1 MATFREFLRVAE
13 MTVKDKTSTKRMKE
27 IRVILKEHSAFSGL
41 TPEKATAILEDL
53 GPTFVK
59 IGQIASNRSDL
70 LPKAYCDAFEKLRT
84 EVPPM
89 PFATVVERIEASLGH
104 SWQATFASLEQEPLG
119 SASIAQVH
127 KATLHDGTI
136 VAVKVRRPG
145 IIEQMAEDIMLLR
158 HLLALAEFSNVGP
171 GDLMLTVD
179 ELVDELERTTADE
192 VDFTV
197 ELDNL
202 KRFYREI
209 KDQKGVTS
217 PLPYPQYSSDSVLV
231 MDFASGTLIDQKN
244 KLAAAGVN
252 LDEIGERIAQSYIT
266 QVIDNGF
273 FHADPHPGNI
283 LVCGT
288 EIVWIDLGMTG
299 TLTASERAIVGR
311 VFRGVAA
318 GDPYLLKDA
327 LLSLSKANGP
337 VDHSMLLE
345 QMSNLLA
352 SYTSA
357 DLSDINIGMAFLDV
371 IEILRTQNL
380 SLPASFTMLARGFLT
395 LEGVLTDIAP
405 TISIVDIVSTHVKNQ
420 MMNFAYIE
428 SKAKD
433 LVQST
438 VASAEAMTKLPLQLS
453 NTLDMLDRGQLKA
466 AVDMKLPREM
476 TGTLYQVSG
485 HLALALISAGLF
497 VGSSIICTTP
507 MEPKLFG
514 VPFLGALGYIGALVL
529 GIYVIFRTIVTR
541 HQQVNNE
548 RVQ

>member
-1 MATFREFLRVAE
+1 
-13 MTVKDKTSTKRMKE
+13 
-27 IRVILKEHSAFSGL
+27 
-41 TPEKATAILEDL
+41 
-53 GPTFVK
+53 
-59 IGQIASNRSDL
+59 
-70 LPKAYCDAFEKLRT
+70 
-84 EVPPM
+84 
-89 PFATVVERIEASLGH
+89 TVVERIEASLGH
-104 SWQATFASLEQEPLG
+104 SWQATFATLEQAPLG

-127 KATLHDGTI
+127 KATLHDGST

-145 IIEQMAEDIMLLR
+145 IIAQMAEDITLLR

-179 ELVDELERTTADE
+179 ELVDELERTTAEE

-202 KRFYREI
+202 VRFYREI

-231 MDFASGTLIDQKN
+231 MEFASGMLIDQKE
-244 KLAAAGVN
+244 KLIAAGTN
-252 LDEIGERIAQSYIT
+252 LEEIGDRIAQSYIT

-283 LVCGT
+283 LVCNDK
-288 EIVWIDLGMTG
+288 IVWIDLGMTG
-299 TLTASERAIVGR
+299 TLTAHERAIVGR

-327 LLSLSKANGP
+327 LLSLSKATGP

-345 QMSNLLA
+345 QMSNMLA
-352 SYTSA
+352 SYASV

-433 LVQST
+433 LVQSS
-438 VASAEAMTKLPLQLS
+438 VASAEAMTRLPSQLS

-466 AVDMKLPREM
+466 AVDMKLPSEM

-514 VPFLGALGYIGALVL
+514 VPFLGVLGYLGAFVL

-548 RVQ
+548 KVQ